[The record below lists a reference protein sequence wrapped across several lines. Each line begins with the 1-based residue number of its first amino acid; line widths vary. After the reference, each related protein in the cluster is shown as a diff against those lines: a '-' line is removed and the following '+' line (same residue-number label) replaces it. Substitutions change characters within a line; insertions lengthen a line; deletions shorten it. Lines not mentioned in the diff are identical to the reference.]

1 MVRHLPRATVRGMIG
16 RSPSSLL
23 ASLLVFAQLL
33 TGPLSHAAPLADEDC
48 GSIGQMS
55 HAAASV
61 QTGCG
66 DCPDEQSSPGSGF
79 PDGDHHCRTH
89 AVCSCPC
96 AHTPALGSFRP
107 VIASPTPPEDVSR
120 VLLIPAFDP
129 PLFDFLR
136 PPN

>member
-33 TGPLSHAAPLADEDC
+33 TGPLAHAAPLADEDC
-48 GSIGQMS
+48 GSIGQTS

-66 DCPDEQSSPGSGF
+66 DCPDGN
-79 PDGDHHCRTH
+79 DHCRTH
-89 AVCSCPC
+89 TACTCPC

-107 VIASPTPPEDVSR
+107 VIVSPTPPEDVSR